1 MREKDR
7 NKKKRRF
14 NLEDY
19 VVFLWTTTM
28 IYILAAGF
36 WGLLSVAFLIFN
48 FVTIGNL
55 FALFTRAVGYAFI
68 INTIFVVV
76 VIGCLAMDC
85 YRDKEE

>member
-1 MREKDR
+1 MRKKDR
-7 NKKKRRF
+7 RKKKSRF

-28 IYILAAGF
+28 IYILATGF
-36 WGLLSVAFLIFN
+36 LGLLSVAFLIFN

-55 FALFTRAVGYAFI
+55 FVMLTKAVSYAFTVNMTFAAI
-68 INTIFVVV
+68 VT
-76 VIGCLAMDC
+76 GCFAIDC